1 LVRVRNIEVERRWTV
16 TVVSRGADY
25 AIRAVL
31 DLANQPEDQRTVT
44 EQIAARQEIPV
55 AFLSKVVAQ
64 LTQSGLLRTYRGAAG
79 GVFLARPADDI
90 NLRQVLEAVQ
100 GPIVLNQ
107 CTAPYDGCPK
117 AATCPACR
125 VFLEAQRSLQET
137 LERASLAELANG
149 RDLSL

>member
-1 LVRVRNIEVERRWTV
+1 V

-25 AIRAVL
+25 AIRAML
-31 DLANQPEDQRTVT
+31 DLASQPTDQRTVT
-44 EQIAARQEIPV
+44 MQIAERQEIPV

-79 GVFLARPADDI
+79 GVFLGRPADDI

-107 CTAPYDGCPK
+107 CTGPYNGCPK

-125 VFLEAQRSLQET
+125 VFLEAQKNLQEA
-137 LERASLAELANG
+137 LELASLAELAVEG
-149 RDLSL
+149 DLLLGKAGLDAGH

>member
-1 LVRVRNIEVERRWTV
+1 M

-25 AIRAVL
+25 AIRAML
-31 DLANQPEDQRTVT
+31 DLASQPVDRRTVT
-44 EQIAARQEIPV
+44 EQIADRQEIPV

-79 GVFLARPADDI
+79 GVFLGRPADDI

-100 GPIVLNQ
+100 GPIVLNH
-107 CTAPYDGCPK
+107 CTGPYNGCSK

-125 VFLEAQRSLQET
+125 VFQEAQKLLQET
-137 LERASLAELANG
+137 LEQASLARLASEG
-149 RDLSL
+149 DVLAGTRGLEAGH

>member
-1 LVRVRNIEVERRWTV
+1 M

-25 AIRAVL
+25 GIRAML
-31 DLANQPEDQRTVT
+31 DLASQPVDQRTVT
-44 EQIAARQEIPV
+44 EQIAERQGIPV

-79 GVFLARPADDI
+79 GVFLGRPADDI

-107 CTAPYDGCPK
+107 CTGPYDGCPK

-125 VFLEAQRSLQET
+125 VFLEAQKSLQEM
-137 LERASLAELANG
+137 LERASLAELAVEGDLLAG
-149 RDLSL
+149 RPGLDAGR

>member
-1 LVRVRNIEVERRWTV
+1 V

-25 AIRAVL
+25 AIRAML
-31 DLANQPEDQRTVT
+31 DLASQPVDQRTVT
-44 EQIAARQEIPV
+44 GQIADRQEIPV

-79 GVFLARPADDI
+79 GVFLGRPADDI

-107 CTAPYDGCPK
+107 CTGPYDGCPK

-125 VFLEAQRSLQET
+125 VFLEAQKSLQEM
-137 LERASLAELANG
+137 LERASLAELAVEGDLLAG
-149 RDLSL
+149 RPGLDAGR